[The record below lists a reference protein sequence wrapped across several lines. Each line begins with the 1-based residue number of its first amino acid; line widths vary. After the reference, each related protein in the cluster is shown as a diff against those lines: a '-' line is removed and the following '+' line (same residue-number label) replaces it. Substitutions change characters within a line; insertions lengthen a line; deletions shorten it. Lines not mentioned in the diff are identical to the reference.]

1 MLGRTDRLRL
11 ARQFAFVE
19 FGLRGSPKE
28 SAVRQPT
35 QNLVNWG
42 VTQGRYGFP
51 DKCCPWRHQS
61 GCNHPV
67 RSFDRVSALAMQI

>member
-1 MLGRTDRLRL
+1 MSIPIKKCLAECIGATRRTDRLRL

-19 FGLRGSPKE
+19 FRLRGSPKE

-51 DKCCPWRHQS
+51 DKCCP
-61 GCNHPV
+61 
-67 RSFDRVSALAMQI
+67 